1 MNTDIISSINSM
13 FGGQAT
19 QGISNL
25 LGESEDATRAGLRT
39 AIPTLLAG
47 LMQKTS
53 DAGGAAQLYRTVTSD
68 AVDSGIAGKVASL
81 FGSQRSLDSV
91 VAGGESLLGSL
102 LGSRTGAVAH
112 AVSQVSGVKPSSA
125 SALLAVGAPV
135 LMGLLKKQVTQGGLD
150 GGGLASML
158 LGQRQSL
165 QANGLDDR
173 ILGALGVGSM
183 QNFIGS
189 FAEPATEQITRD
201 RVTEGPTYARTGAE
215 VPAPP
220 RERSNWLATAAIL
233 ALAAVAI
240 GLLFNWLGR
249 DRDVDT
255 AADTLDASALRVASL
270 PAQVYFAQGQ
280 ATVDAANRR
289 AIVAIA
295 PTAQASGQPVTLTS
309 YAERTE
315 NAAQDLTLANDRA
328 AAVRDVLVSA
338 GIPNDKIVVRPP
350 EVTGSAAD
358 TEAQRVEIAL
368 AQ

>member
-13 FGGQAT
+13 FGGQTT
-19 QGISNL
+19 QGISRL

-39 AIPTLLAG
+39 AIPALLAG

-68 AVDSGIAGKVASL
+68 AVDSGITGKVASL
-81 FGSQRSLDSV
+81 FGSQRSLDSL

-102 LGSRTGAVAH
+102 LGSRSGAVAH
-112 AVSQVSGVKPSSA
+112 AVSQVSGLKPSSA
-125 SALLAVGAPV
+125 SALLAVGAPL

-150 GGGLASML
+150 GGGLTSML

-165 QANGLDDR
+165 QANGLDNR

-189 FAEPATEQITRD
+189 FAEPDTERIATD
-201 RVTEGPTYARTGAE
+201 RVTDGPTYARTDAD
-215 VPAPP
+215 VPAP
-220 RERSNWLATAAIL
+220 RRGRNWLATAAIL

-249 DRDVDT
+249 NRDVDT
-255 AADTLDASALRVASL
+255 AGTAPDASALRVASL

-289 AIVAIA
+289 AIEAVAD
-295 PTAQASGQPVTLTS
+295 TAQASGQPVALTA

-350 EVTGSAAD
+350 EVTGRAAD